1 MFRTFCWRAQEKI
14 KDCGTSDDAE
24 GEGSSFEGE
33 ENMFRVILALA
44 LAVGMS
50 SCSLFQGDE
59 EELEVSGTDTG
70 EVGNNIGNQEGF
82 GQEYGMDNEGGSF
95 DNQIGGENSSVA
107 EENPLLN
114 NEEGLADDAASG
126 ANMDGG
132 GDMPAADFSGEGGV
146 VRYTMVETNVYA
158 QPESSSAPVHTLGQG
173 EVLLVTIS
181 GEFAQSD
188 FGFIAVS
195 ELSAELQSRV
205 FMGNDWQ

>member
-1 MFRTFCWRAQEKI
+1 
-14 KDCGTSDDAE
+14 
-24 GEGSSFEGE
+24 
-33 ENMFRVILALA
+33 
-44 LAVGMS
+44 
-50 SCSLFQGDE
+50 
-59 EELEVSGTDTG
+59 
-70 EVGNNIGNQEGF
+70 
-82 GQEYGMDNEGGSF
+82 
-95 DNQIGGENSSVA
+95 
-107 EENPLLN
+107 
-114 NEEGLADDAASG
+114 
-126 ANMDGG
+126 
-132 GDMPAADFSGEGGV
+132 MPAADFSGEGGV